1 MNKRITL
8 LIPGQQIIKKTF
20 FNDVYE
26 LIDSPLKSMKEF
38 KTLEKQILLPT
49 ELMKT
54 KVIQPLIF
62 LKHYVD

>member
-20 FNDVYE
+20 FNDIYE
-26 LIDSPLKSMKEF
+26 LIESPLRNMKEF
-38 KTLEKQILLPT
+38 RTLEKQLSLPT

-54 KVIQPLIF
+54 KIIQPLIF

>member
-8 LIPGQQIIKKTF
+8 LIPGQQIIKKSF
-20 FNDVYE
+20 FNEVYD

-38 KTLEKQILLPT
+38 KTLEKQISLPT
-49 ELMKT
+49 ELIKT
-54 KVIQPLIF
+54 RVIQPLIF